1 VPEFPGGPIGPL
13 RVAADQDD
21 AGAEPGQAAGG
32 LLADAGGAASD
43 QGITSAAGAALD
55 CVGREWLR
63 SGGSANRTD
72 LIDQAF
78 TRLRPAGLP

>member
-21 AGAEPGQAAGG
+21 A
-32 LLADAGGAASD
+32 GAASD